1 METQLAVQEFLRTG
15 GTLAA
20 LAEECTIKAVRHR
33 AYPNLVLLK
42 YSQIASD
49 MSLPIVQ
56 ECRGII
62 LDEADQWRVVSRGYS
77 KFFNYGEPNAAEID
91 WATARVQ
98 EKVDGSLCSVYEY
111 AGTWHVATTGNPD
124 AGGPV
129 GDSAFTFAE
138 LFWETLGI
146 YLGEDWD
153 TAPWEKSDW
162 CYLFELTTPHNRVVV
177 NHLTAGLTLLG
188 VRDRVSGQWVKTTDT
203 VMARVVPV
211 VREYPLQSFA
221 DIQATFNG
229 MDPLAQE
236 GYVVVD
242 ALGRRVKVKHPGYVA
257 IHHMK
262 DGMTPKSLL
271 EVIQRGE
278 VPEVAA
284 HFPNLAEAFNA
295 IKAEYDALAD
305 AIDAAYVPIKYTET
319 QKDFAA
325 QALAFP
331 YSSALFDIRRGKAAN
346 GRDFLA
352 KATLPSLLRLMGLKE
367 EDEAHEDEN

>member
-1 METQLAVQEFLRTG
+1 METQLAVQEFLRMG

-20 LAEECTIKAVRHR
+20 LAEQYAIKAVRHR

-49 MSLPIVQ
+49 MSLRIVQ

-62 LDEADQWRVVSRGYS
+62 LDEADDWRVVSRAYE

-98 EKVDGSLCSVYEY
+98 EKVDGSLCTAYEY
-111 AGTWHVATTGNPD
+111 AGAWHVATTGNPD

-129 GDSAFTFAE
+129 NDSAYTFAE
-138 LFWETLGI
+138 LFWETLGL
-146 YLGEDWD
+146 YEGEDWD
-153 TAPWEKSDW
+153 TPPWESPDW

-188 VRDRVSGQWVKTTDT
+188 VRDRVSGQWVKTADT

-211 VREYPLQSFA
+211 VREFPLQSFA
-221 DIQATFNG
+221 DIQATFTG

-242 ALGRRVKVKHPGYVA
+242 AAGNRVKVKHPGYVA

-262 DGMTPKSLL
+262 DGVTPKSLL

-295 IKAEYDALAD
+295 IKAEYDALAL
-305 AIDAAYVPIKYTET
+305 AIDTAYGSIKDIET

-325 QALAFP
+325 QGLVFP
-331 YSSALFDIRRGKAAN
+331 YSAALFDIRRGKAGN

-352 KATLPSLLRLMGLKE
+352 KATLPSLMRLLGVKE
-367 EDEAHEDEN
+367 ELEASEDEG

>member
-1 METQLAVQEFLRTG
+1 MGAELAVQQFLRSG
-15 GTLAA
+15 GTLDA
-20 LAEECTIKAVRHR
+20 LAEQYAVKAVRHQ

-49 MSLPIVQ
+49 MSLPLVQ

-62 LDEADQWRVVSRGYS
+62 LDEADDWRIVSQGYR

-98 EKVDGSLCSVYEY
+98 EKVDGSLCTVFEY
-111 AGTWHVATTGNPD
+111 AGTWHVATTGSPD
-124 AGGPV
+124 ASGPV
-129 GDSAFTFAE
+129 GDNSEMTFAE
-138 LFWETLGI
+138 LFWQTLGL

-153 TAPWEKSDW
+153 TPPWESTDW
-162 CYLFELTTPHNRVVV
+162 CYLFELTTPQNRVVV

-188 VRDRVSGQWVKTTDT
+188 VRDRASGSWVETSDA
-203 VMARVVPV
+203 VMARVVPP

-221 DIQATFNG
+221 DIQATFG
-229 MDPLAQE
+229 TMDPLTQE

-242 ALGRRVKVKHPGYVA
+242 AAGKRVKVKHPGYVA

-262 DGMTPKSLL
+262 DGMTPKSML
-271 EVIQRGE
+271 EVIQRNE
-278 VPEVAA
+278 VPEVTV
-284 HFPNLAEAFNA
+284 HFPKLADAFNA
-295 IKAEYDALAD
+295 IKADYDALAS
-305 AIDAAYVPIKYTET
+305 AIDTAYAPIEGIEA

-331 YSSALFDIRRGKAAN
+331 YSAALFDLRKNKAEN

-352 KATLPSLLRLMGLKE
+352 KAMLPSLMRLMNVKE
-367 EDEAHEDEN
+367 DSEVKESE